1 MGVVAQN
8 KEPAPFFN
16 YLLGLKTLAKAKST
30 AANAQEFLDTEHL
43 ERALAVRALTVA
55 KKVFGRWQTV
65 KASTLEKTNDL
76 LALETNVMAKY
87 HC

>member
-1 MGVVAQN
+1 MAQN
-8 KEPAPFFN
+8 KEPAPFFS
-16 YLLGLKTLAKAKST
+16 YLIGLKTLAKSKST
-30 AANAQEFLDTEHL
+30 AASAHEFLDSEHL

-76 LALETNVMAKY
+76 LAIETNLMAKY

>member
-1 MGVVAQN
+1 MGLVAQN
-8 KEPAPFFN
+8 QEPAPFFN
-16 YLLGLKTLAKAKST
+16 YLIGLKTLANAKST
-30 AANAQEFLDTEHL
+30 AANAQEFLDSEHL

-55 KKVFGRWQTV
+55 KKVFSRWQTV

-76 LALETNVMAKY
+76 LAIETNLMAKY